1 MHFAGGR
8 DLDQGLQ
15 QGNGFHQA
23 TWVSGLVPG
32 HHLIGAKVLYQI
44 FMQLRHLYKTPWFT
58 MGLAKCLAPPL
69 DILCYLLPRA
79 HKEVTTSLS
88 WKGQCMSMHKHG
100 FMFTCQKKAGG
111 QRGKKR
117 TKKTSNINRKINRKI
132 NMKINMK
139 INKGPKK
146 NQHKIE
152 NKKILIFK
160 IIKGHIENIN
170 AKINIQ

>member
-1 MHFAGGR
+1 M
-8 DLDQGLQ
+8 
-15 QGNGFHQA
+15 
-23 TWVSGLVPG
+23 P
-32 HHLIGAKVLYQI
+32 
-44 FMQLRHLYKTPWFT
+44 
-58 MGLAKCLAPPL
+58 
-69 DILCYLLPRA
+69 
-79 HKEVTTSLS
+79 
-88 WKGQCMSMHKHG
+88 
-100 FMFTCQKKAGG
+100 KKAGG

-139 INKGPKK
+139 IIKGPKK

-160 IIKGHIENIN
+160 INKGHIENIN